1 MLIIITI
8 TVIILLIIS
17 RHLRMILSLLDQ
29 LVEQSAP
36 LARLHTLQQV
46 LQLLAY
52 LGGRF
57 FWFRLWGWH
66 ELL

>member
-17 RHLRMILSLLDQ
+17 RCLRMILSLLNQ
-29 LVEQSAP
+29 LVEQFAP
-36 LARLHTLQQV
+36 LAQLHALQQV
-46 LQLLAY
+46 LQLFAY
-52 LGGRF
+52 LCGRF
-57 FWFRLWGWH
+57 FRLRLRGWH